1 MNAFSDF
8 KITTSQKA
16 FTGDK
21 IDIDRI
27 MNKEI
32 VVADYKVEPSKFTN
46 KGSGQCLT
54 LQIEYD
60 NSKRVVF
67 TGSSNLI
74 KQIEQVP
81 KEKFPF
87 KATIIKENKTFQF
100 T

>member
-1 MNAFSDF
+1 
-8 KITTSQKA
+8 
-16 FTGDK
+16 
-21 IDIDRI
+21 

-32 VVADYKVEPSKFTN
+32 VVADFKVEDSKFTN
-46 KGSGQCLT
+46 KGSGKCLT

-67 TGSSNLI
+67 TGSTNLI
-74 KQIEQVP
+74 QQIQQVP

-87 KATIIKENKTFQF
+87 RATIIKENKTFQF

>member
-1 MNAFSDF
+1 
-8 KITTSQKA
+8 
-16 FTGDK
+16 
-21 IDIDRI
+21 

-32 VVADYKVEPSKFTN
+32 VVADYKVEPSKYTN
-46 KGSGQCLT
+46 KGSGKCLT

-60 NSKRVVF
+60 SVKRIVF
-67 TGSSNLI
+67 TGSTNLI
-74 KQIEQVP
+74 NQLEQVP